1 MEDTKLNLKEQT
13 KILETEYNIDIF
25 VNYEDN
31 QLILFN
37 FSKGKTRTFK
47 LPKNVSLEW
56 IIKKINLFLDSS
68 YTNLNEVF
76 KKVNLNGY
84 TYPTSYGIGYNCL
97 FSNNEKFTKDVNLIE
112 EKLNSLNIK
121 FKAQFSEQRHC
132 LRFIISQSEE
142 NLNIIKNI

>member
-1 MEDTKLNLKEQT
+1 MEDTKINLKEQT
-13 KILETEYNIDIF
+13 KLLEIEYDIEIF

-31 QLILFN
+31 ELFLFN
-37 FSKGKTRTFK
+37 FKKGKNRTFK

-68 YTNLNEVF
+68 YTNLNSVF
-76 KKVNLNGY
+76 EKVNLNGC

-97 FSNNEKFTKDVNLIE
+97 FSNNEKFNNDVKLIE

-121 FKAQFSEQRHC
+121 FKTQFSDHRHC
-132 LRFIISQSEE
+132 LRFLISQSEE